1 MKAVEICKKGIRTF
15 AACLALSGV
24 LFFGMSDTASAAK
37 VVPSADVLIS
47 SEEVSTA
54 SHPDVNVKWYYKTE
68 NGKLYKR
75 LWDVNVQIWLTDW
88 IYVRDL

>member
-24 LFFGMSDTASAAK
+24 LFFGMSDTASAAE

-47 SEEVSTA
+47 SEEVSIA
-54 SHPDVNVKWYYKTE
+54 SQPDVNVNGISKQKTASSTKDF
-68 NGKLYKR
+68 G
-75 LWDVNVQIWLTDW
+75 T
-88 IYVRDL
+88 

>member
-1 MKAVEICKKGIRTF
+1 MRERFYRSLVLHVDGRPERAPVL
-15 AACLALSGV
+15 CLAA
-24 LFFGMSDTASAAK
+24 ASAAEA
-37 VVPSADVLIS
+37 VPSADVLIS
-47 SEEVSTA
+47 SEEVSIA
-54 SHPDVNVKWYYKTE
+54 SQPDVNVKWYFKTE